1 MEADINRMTKVLHH
15 IALREFSNSEMIERY
30 FGLLT
35 EITNNLKSV
44 LEYDDEHLKYDRN
57 DWINRGTDEEWWSNP
72 MRYEKDS
79 DLESITIMIAQ
90 MLRYNKV
97 IKRG

>member
-1 MEADINRMTKVLHH
+1 MTKDIERLTKVLHH
-15 IALREFSNSEMIERY
+15 ISIRELDDSILIDKY

-35 EITNNLKSV
+35 DITNNLKSV

-57 DWINRGTDEEWWSNP
+57 DWINRGTDEGWWSNP

-90 MLRYNKV
+90 LLKYNRL
-97 IKRG
+97 IKKG